1 MLQFNKEI
9 GLKSWIVDFWDESDK
24 GGIDTLQ
31 IYSALKELMT
41 ELIEILFDHIPTL
54 FHKETIETIRA
65 RGFVRGH

>member
-1 MLQFNKEI
+1 MTFCNLSANILVNNLMLQFNKEI

-54 FHKETIETIRA
+54 FS
-65 RGFVRGH
+65 

>member
-1 MLQFNKEI
+1 MTFCNLSARILVNNLMLQFNKEI

-54 FHKETIETIRA
+54 FS
-65 RGFVRGH
+65 